1 MPHYHFHM
9 LNGRPFWDL
18 DGEDLADEAPARRMT
33 LTIMGEVLRDGEIDI
48 RGAGPFRILCTDTAG
63 AWNNG
68 PLTTSKPMSAKAVA
82 HMLAQMNVEAVQ
94 D

>member
-9 LNGRPFWDL
+9 LNGRPFRDL
-18 DGEDLADEAPARRMT
+18 DGEDLA
-33 LTIMGEVLRDGEIDI
+33 GEVLRDGEIDV

-63 AWNNG
+63 AVVTG
-68 PLTTSKPMSAKAVA
+68 LIAEEMSAKAVA
-82 HMLAQMNVEAVQ
+82 HMLARLNVGAVQ

>member
-9 LNGRPFWDL
+9 LNGRPFRDL
-18 DGEDLADEAPARRMT
+18 DGEELADEAAARRMT
-33 LTIMGEVLRDGEIDI
+33 LTIMGEVLRGGEIDI

-63 AWNNG
+63 AVVTG
-68 PLTTSKPMSAKAVA
+68 LIAEAMSAKAVA
-82 HMLAQMNVEAVQ
+82 HMLARLNVGAVQ

>member
-63 AWNNG
+63 AVVTW
-68 PLTTSKPMSAKAVA
+68 LIAEEMSAKAVA

>member
-9 LNGRPFWDL
+9 LNGRPFRDL
-18 DGEDLADEAPARRMT
+18 DGEELADEAAARRMT
-33 LTIMGEVLRDGEIDI
+33 LTIMGEVLRDGEIDV

-63 AWNNG
+63 AVVTG
-68 PLTTSKPMSAKAVA
+68 LIAEAMSAKAVA
-82 HMLAQMNVEAVQ
+82 HMLARLNE

>member
-9 LNGRPFWDL
+9 LNGRRFRDL
-18 DGEDLADEAPARRMT
+18 DGEDLA
-33 LTIMGEVLRDGEIDI
+33 GEVLRDGEIDV

-63 AWNNG
+63 AVVTG
-68 PLTTSKPMSAKAVA
+68 LIAEAMSAKAVA
-82 HMLAQMNVEAVQ
+82 HMLARLNE